1 MRGDRCS
8 GSHTARHT
16 RRAPD
21 TARLHFSV
29 RGGGSSRTCVA
40 FVPSGILATRRAV
53 RSDEDRATGRAQ
65 PLGFGTSCSGFQGIF
80 ETPGPAV
87 AGSPGVSRG
96 SSVLYALRRNLGE
109 RGAPNVRHRERTPER
124 R

>member
-1 MRGDRCS
+1 VTVRCIASRTATPAHLLVGTFCQRRGIAFGDAS
-8 GSHTARHT
+8 QGHT
-16 RRAPD
+16 R
-21 TARLHFSV
+21 L
-29 RGGGSSRTCVA
+29 SS
-40 FVPSGILATRRAV
+40 
-53 RSDEDRATGRAQ
+53 DRATGRAQ
-65 PLGFGTSCSGFQGIF
+65 ALGFGSSCSGFQGIF